1 MAINIDTRQRP
12 LAPEPRRNRVLTL
25 AQWADLNSLSYAS
38 AKRLIASGQ
47 GPKLI
52 KLSERRI
59 GVREDHNEQW
69 QNSRICN
76 GRY

>member
-1 MAINIDTRQRP
+1 MSTDSVRQRP
-12 LAPEPRRNRVLTL
+12 LASEPRRNRVLTL
-25 AQWADLNSLSYAS
+25 AQWADLNSISYAH

-52 KLSERRI
+52 RLSERRI

-69 QNSRICN
+69 QNSRIQS
-76 GRY
+76 GRD